1 MSTPNDLAAASP
13 LAGDADLSDK
23 SSPFRRFFAKAW
35 VRAML
40 ALIIIFVLGC
50 IFNANGTFFRWTPH
64 RDMLRQ
70 TSVYGIL
77 ACGMTMAI
85 LTGGIDL
92 GVGSV
97 LAAVAVPYSLF
108 LMVHEW
114 SAWIVV
120 PICLVIGTACG
131 AWNGFLIG
139 RFKFQPFIATLAMM
153 TFARG
158 LAKTMSSSRKIMNVS
173 YNEDGSIIYKTVF
186 PDLTNWLNARIL
198 GNNIAVVTIIMF
210 ACMLLTYI
218 ILNKLTWGRYVYSVG
233 GNEEASRLSGVPV
246 LWTKILAYGFSGF
259 CCAIA
264 GICQAAQEYQGDPE
278 AGMGYELNAIGMVVI
293 GGTSLAGGRGGIGLT
308 IIGVLTMGYLDK
320 ILSLNAVEEASR
332 LMLTAA
338 IIVIAVLFQSS
349 RRK

>member
-1 MSTPNDLAAASP
+1 MSEPKDAAVAAGDLVDNTSP
-13 LAGDADLSDK
+13 LRKLL
-23 SSPFRRFFAKAW
+23 AKAW
-35 VRAML
+35 VRAL
-40 ALIIIFVLGC
+40 IALLIVFILGC
-50 IFNANGTFFRWTPH
+50 VFNANGTFFRWAPH

-77 ACGMTMAI
+77 ACGMTMVI

-97 LAAVAVPYSLF
+97 LAAVAVPYSL
-108 LMVHEW
+108 LIMVKEW
-114 SAWIVV
+114 SPWMVV
-120 PICLVIGTACG
+120 PACIIVGVLCG

-139 RFKFQPFIATLAMM
+139 RFKFQAFIATLAMM

-158 LAKTMSSSRKIMNVS
+158 LAKTMSSSRKIMNVT
-173 YNEDGSIIYKTVF
+173 YGADGAVTYKTTF
-186 PDLTNWLNARIL
+186 PDLTVWLNERIL

-210 ACMLLTYI
+210 ACMALTYV
-218 ILNKLTWGRYVYSVG
+218 ILNKLTWGRYIYAIG
-233 GNEEASRLSGVPV
+233 GNEEAARLSGVPV
-246 LWTKILAYGFSGF
+246 LWTKVLAYGFSGF

-278 AGMGYELNAIGMVVI
+278 AGNGYELNAIGMVVI
-293 GGTSLAGGRGGIGLT
+293 GGTSLSGGRGGIGLT
-308 IIGVLTMGYLDK
+308 LIGVLTMGYLDK

-338 IIVIAVLFQSS
+338 IIVIAVLFQST

>member
-1 MSTPNDLAAASP
+1 MSTPNDLAVQSP
-13 LAGDADLSDK
+13 RAGDAELSDT
-23 SSPFRRFFAKAW
+23 SSPLRRFFAKAW

-40 ALIIIFVLGC
+40 ALLIIFVLGC

-158 LAKTMSSSRKIMNVS
+158 LAKTM
-173 YNEDGSIIYKTVF
+173 
-186 PDLTNWLNARIL
+186 AR
-198 GNNIAVVTIIMF
+198 
-210 ACMLLTYI
+210 
-218 ILNKLTWGRYVYSVG
+218 
-233 GNEEASRLSGVPV
+233 
-246 LWTKILAYGFSGF
+246 
-259 CCAIA
+259 
-264 GICQAAQEYQGDPE
+264 
-278 AGMGYELNAIGMVVI
+278 
-293 GGTSLAGGRGGIGLT
+293 
-308 IIGVLTMGYLDK
+308 
-320 ILSLNAVEEASR
+320 
-332 LMLTAA
+332 
-338 IIVIAVLFQSS
+338 
-349 RRK
+349 